1 MILVEQ
7 LTLFIP
13 LFPFLAFAIIVLLTR
28 GSNRI
33 SAGVAIL
40 SIILSLALS
49 LGVFLESLAEG
60 AELAQN
66 PFYGAP
72 IVWFPFGNAT
82 LNFGWL
88 VDPVGAFMLF
98 MVPTVC
104 LMIFIYSI
112 SYMRHSHTDKNGHHI
127 SEDDPRYAR
136 FFAYISLFTSM
147 MLLFVVSANLLESF
161 IAWEVMGFCSYAL
174 IGFWS
179 FRGLNEHHIDDAQV
193 GRARAASIK
202 AFLTTRVGDVLLMS
216 GMILL
221 FISVGTLDFTKMFDP
236 TALNNM
242 LLGDPPLPGLQWTTL
257 IALLIFGGTI
267 GKSAQFPLHIW
278 LPDAMEGPTPVSALI
293 HAATMVSAGIFL
305 VIRMFPLF
313 VFDSQSGGNSMQVV
327 AIVGAF
333 TAIFAATLGLAQND
347 IKRVLAYSTISQLG
361 YMLAALGIGA
371 FVAGS
376 FHLITHA
383 FFKALLFLAA
393 GAVIHSVGTN
403 DMLKMGGLWRK
414 MPITFSTFIIGAF
427 SLMGIFPFAGF
438 WSKDEILL
446 ESLRGGF
453 FGEANP
459 QVQLFRFVYIC
470 LAIAAFLTAL
480 YTGRQI
486 FLTFFGKPRDQEAYD
501 QAHESPASMWVPL
514 AILAVFA
521 TFLGLVNA
529 PFALGFEHFVGEG
542 GLVGLPGALAH
553 HEFDE
558 LAMNS
563 VYISLGLAV
572 AGLVVAYVIYG
583 FRPVAAG
590 QRDPLSHLGI
600 IWRALSGKYWLDEL
614 YGYKIDL
621 DGSAYP
627 GLLVRF
633 VGALSR
639 GAFWF
644 DRNVVDGL
652 VNLAGAVGRLSARL
666 WGWFDR
672 NIVDGT
678 VNAFGSVTG
687 EMAGWWRTMQTGN
700 VQNYALLA
708 AAGAMAFAIL
718 FLLRSLT

>member
-7 LTLFIP
+7 FSLFIP
-13 LFPFLAFAIIVLLTR
+13 LFPLLAFAIIVLFTR
-28 GSNRI
+28 RSNRI
-33 SAGVAIL
+33 SAGVAIVG
-40 SIILSLALS
+40 IIMSLALS

-60 AELAQN
+60 PELAQN
-66 PFYGAP
+66 PFYSTP
-72 IVWFPFGNAT
+72 IVWFPYGTAS
-82 LNFGWL
+82 LDFGWL
-88 VDPVGAFMLF
+88 VDPIGAVMLF

-104 LMIFIYSI
+104 LMIFIYSV
-112 SYMRHSHTDKNGHHI
+112 SYMRHSYTDKHGHHI

-147 MLLFVVSANLLESF
+147 MLLLVVSANLLQFF

-221 FISVGTLDFTKMFDP
+221 FITVGTLDFTKMFNVE
-236 TALNNM
+236 ALNGL
-242 LLGDPPLPGLQWTTL
+242 LLGDPPFLGLQWPTL
-257 IALLIFGGTI
+257 IALLIFGGTV
-267 GKSAQFPLHIW
+267 GKSAQFPLHVW

-327 AIVGAF
+327 AIIGAF

-414 MPITFSTFIIGAF
+414 MPITFATFMIGAF

-446 ESLRGGF
+446 ESLRAGF
-453 FGEANP
+453 FAEASP
-459 QVQLFRFVYIC
+459 QIQTVRFVYIC

-486 FLTFFGKPRDQEAYD
+486 FLTFFGKPRDQHVYEH
-501 QAHESPASMWVPL
+501 AHESPATMWIPL

-521 TFLGLVNA
+521 SFMGLWNA

-542 GLVGLPGALAH
+542 GLVGLPQPFEH
-553 HEFDE
+553 HAFDE
-558 LAMNS
+558 LALNS
-563 VYISLGLAV
+563 VYISLAIAI
-572 AGLVVAYVIYG
+572 AGLVVAYIIYG

-590 QRDPLSHLGI
+590 QRDPLARLGI
-600 IWRALSGKYWLDEL
+600 IWRALTNKYWLDEV
-614 YGYKIDL
+614 YGYKINL

-627 GLLVRF
+627 GLLIRF

-639 GAFWF
+639 ASYWF
-644 DRNVVDGL
+644 DRTVIDGL
-652 VNLAGAVGRLSARL
+652 VNLAGLIGRLFARL
-666 WGWFDR
+666 WGWFDK
-672 NIVDGT
+672 NIIDGT
-678 VNAFGSVTG
+678 VNATGSVTG
-687 EMAGWWRTMQTGN
+687 EIAGWWRTMQTGN

-718 FLLRSLT
+718 FLLRSFT